1 MLNVGVRSFRRHI
14 TVSKLRIE
22 LKENSSLNGMAV
34 SKPDIGEFL
43 KIIVCLLKNDLR
55 ISF

>member
-1 MLNVGVRSFRRHI
+1 VGGKKIRSTH

-34 SKPDIGEFL
+34 SKPDMGEFL